1 MPARGPD
8 LDVPGHAGP
17 GRGSTRFDAM
27 RRWAWSAVVVL
38 AAVAPLASD
47 ARVSRREADS
57 LERKILEMAQYAT
70 SPLGGARLTPVTEG
84 ELNSYLNLALAS
96 QFPAG
101 VTEPV
106 ISMLG
111 DGRVAGRAVVDLD
124 AFGRARATHGRWDP
138 TMLLTGRLRVGVEGI
153 LRTARGLAR
162 FELHS
167 ADIEG
172 MPIPKALVAELVAF
186 YTRGPDYPSG
196 VDIDAPFALPARIA
210 EIHVNE
216 RQAIIVQR

>member
-1 MPARGPD
+1 
-8 LDVPGHAGP
+8 
-17 GRGSTRFDAM
+17 M
-27 RRWAWSAVVVL
+27 RRWGWSAVVVL
-38 AAVAPLASD
+38 AAVPLASD
-47 ARVSRREADS
+47 ARLSRREADS

-70 SPLGGARLTPVTEG
+70 APLAGVRLTPVTEG

-96 QFPAG
+96 QLPAG
-101 VTEPV
+101 VAEPMV
-106 ISMLG
+106 AMLG

-124 AFGRARATHGRWDP
+124 AFRRARGSQAWWDP
-138 TMLLTGRLRVGVEGI
+138 TTLLAGRLRVGVEGV
-153 LRTARGLAR
+153 LRAAGGLAR
-162 FELHS
+162 FELRS